1 VQAGPVGHQQSV
13 TTGGSGRVVP
23 ICVAVPRVAHRPAP
37 WLPGP
42 VVVLA
47 VLAALAR
54 LAYLR
59 SPLSADAAGFLT
71 VAGQWRPGSSLYGD
85 LWVDRP
91 PGLVLVFELADVLG
105 GAGPLRVVGATAAA
119 VAVLAAGRLGLL
131 VTGRRAPAVV
141 AATVAAALLSSRLL
155 QADET
160 NGEVLAVPFV
170 LLGLVA
176 LAASLQARGRRAW
189 WWAVAAGATAAAAAS
204 MKQNF
209 LDVFAAGVVVLG
221 VLLLQRRAR
230 RAGSLLLGALV
241 GAGAV
246 TTVLLGLAW
255 ARGTDPAALWDALVV
270 FRLQAG
276 EVISAHA
283 SAATGERARRLLG
296 VWALTGMPLLLPGLL
311 RLRWDV
317 RTRADGRSGAP
328 PDGPGP
334 TWSWV
339 ALGLL
344 AWAGSGVLLGGS
356 YWWHYLVGL
365 VPGTALL
372 VALAWPA
379 RTDRRWLR
387 RTAQLLVA
395 VVVASSLATLA
406 WSALSPPRED
416 PSVLDAV
423 DYLRS
428 HAAPGE
434 SGVVAFGQPQVLR
447 DAGLRPAYENL
458 WSLPARVR
466 DPDLRRLGQVLT
478 GPDRPDWLVVGGRSL
493 QTWGIDE
500 QAAHDLGRAVARDY
514 DVVHRNERL
523 TVLRLTP

>member
-1 VQAGPVGHQQSV
+1 MTTTAGGVG
-13 TTGGSGRVVP
+13 RE
-23 ICVAVPRVAHRPAP
+23 AVPDAVRRPP
-37 WLPGP
+37 TRLPGP

-105 GAGPLRVVGATAAA
+105 GSGPLRVLGAVAAA

-131 VTGRRAPAVV
+131 VTGRRAPAV
-141 AATVAAALLSSRLL
+141 AAAAVTAALVASRLL

-160 NGEVLAVPFV
+160 NGEILAVPFV

-176 LAASLQARGRRAW
+176 VAVSLRSRGRRAW
-189 WWAVAAGATAAAAAS
+189 WPAVAAGAAAATAAS

-209 LDVFAAGVVVLG
+209 LDVLAAGVVVLG
-221 VLLLQRRAR
+221 VLLLQRRTR
-230 RAGSLLLGALV
+230 RAGSLLAGALLGA
-241 GAGAV
+241 GGV
-246 TTVLLGLAW
+246 TAVLLGLAW
-255 ARGTDPAALWDALVV
+255 LRGTDPAALWDALVV

-296 VWALTGMPLLLPGLL
+296 VWALTGMPLLLLALL

-317 RTRADGRSGAP
+317 RRHHGERPGR
-328 PDGPGP
+328 PDP

-344 AWAGSGVLLGGS
+344 AWAGSGVVLGGS

-372 VALAWPA
+372 VALAWPV
-379 RTDRRWLR
+379 RTDGAAQR
-387 RTAQLLVA
+387 RTAQVLVG
-395 VVVASSLATLA
+395 VVVASSLATLV

-416 PSVLDAV
+416 PSVLDTV

-428 HAAPGE
+428 HGAPGE
-434 SGVVAFGQPQVLR
+434 TGVVAFGQPQVLR
-447 DAGLRPAYENL
+447 DAGLRPAYEHL

-466 DPDLRRLGQVLT
+466 DPDLRDLRRVLT

-493 QTWGIDE
+493 QTWGVDE
-500 QAAHDLGRAVARDY
+500 QAARRLGRVVARDY
-514 DVVHRNERL
+514 DVVHRNART